1 MNAMTHPSDDLDE
14 DEERM
19 SVEGGSGPFDGG
31 PSGPLD
37 GGPSGPFQ
45 SERKTTKQRYQ
56 KTSTKAAPGTVRNLR
71 ANFENK

>member
-1 MNAMTHPSDDLDE
+1 MSLPSDDLDE
-14 DEERM
+14 DEERI
-19 SVEGGSGPFDGG
+19 SVDGG

-37 GGPSGPFQ
+37 GGPGGACHNA
-45 SERKTTKQRYQ
+45 RRTVKQRYQ